1 MQILI
6 LWLWMYG
13 KKYSVKKT
21 EDIKIF
27 RIIYKKIYN
36 LCLIIVI
43 RVCKMIDTALVNN

>member
-6 LWLWMYG
+6 FWLWMYG
-13 KKYSVKKT
+13 KKYSVKKA